1 MKHSWE
7 HWWEEENEDDDWES
21 EDLRYWMNKSDQNP
35 NASENADYF
44 DKEDLT
50 KERRWK
56 GDDAN
61 PKVKGNPN
69 VGEKGNKRYV
79 L

>member
-1 MKHSWE
+1 MKHSLE
-7 HWWEEENEDDDWES
+7 HWWKDDEDDDWES
-21 EDLRYWMNKSDQNP
+21 EDLKYWMSKSDQNP
-35 NASENADYF
+35 NASEDADYF

-50 KERRWK
+50 KERRW
-56 GDDAN
+56 
-61 PKVKGNPN
+61 KVKGNPN